1 MAKERS
7 DPLRL
12 GGKAPSCWSS
22 HLKSLDPTAGPD
34 PVAGAGQELAPTR
47 SRPNAPGRLRA
58 TAPIP
63 STAMRAA
70 VTGAPTIG
78 LMAAACFA
86 AALPYGAEA
95 QAAAPVDLPG
105 LEVEFPTPADGAG
118 VTGAGARAAVD
129 ATAPAAGAGGGPTLA
144 AGANPYAD
152 PSAPW
157 KVDAS
162 ANSMPRQP
170 LVDTPRTV
178 TAIPKEVL
186 AAKNATSICALAV
199 SWRAAPRA

>member
-1 MAKERS
+1 
-7 DPLRL
+7 
-12 GGKAPSCWSS
+12 
-22 HLKSLDPTAGPD
+22 
-34 PVAGAGQELAPTR
+34 
-47 SRPNAPGRLRA
+47 
-58 TAPIP
+58 
-63 STAMRAA
+63 MRAA

-105 LEVEFPTPADGAG
+105 LEVESPTPADCAG

-129 ATAPAAGAGGGPTLA
+129 ATASA

-157 KVDAS
+157 EVDAS

-199 SWRAAPRA
+199 SWRAPPRA